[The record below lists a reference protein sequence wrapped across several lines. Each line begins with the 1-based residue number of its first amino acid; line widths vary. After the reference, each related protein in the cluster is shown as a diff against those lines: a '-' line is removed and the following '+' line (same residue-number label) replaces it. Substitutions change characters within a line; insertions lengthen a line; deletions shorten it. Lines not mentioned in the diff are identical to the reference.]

1 MWSIIMQRRD
11 ETVEEI
17 RNISDADIQSIVDGF
32 FENLAKGR
40 DLKDRAPVVSERVLA
55 NLETR

>member
-1 MWSIIMQRRD
+1 M
-11 ETVEEI
+11 EEI